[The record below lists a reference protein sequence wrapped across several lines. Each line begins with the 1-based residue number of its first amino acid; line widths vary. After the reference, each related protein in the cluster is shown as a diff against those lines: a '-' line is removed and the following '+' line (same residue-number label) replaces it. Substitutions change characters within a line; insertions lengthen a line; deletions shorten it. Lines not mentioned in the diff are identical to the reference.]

1 MTGTDQETAATD
13 HRGGGPALTRRF
25 VAIAENV
32 APVRRAVERF
42 VRAAGVAD
50 PGAVALA
57 VHEAMA
63 NAVVH
68 AYADESRPGP
78 LVVEARRTREGVE
91 VVVIDE
97 GRGMTPRPD
106 SPGMGLGLPLV
117 ATIASR
123 FDVRTSARGGTQVT
137 MLFAIA

>member
-1 MTGTDQETAATD
+1 MAELEQQRTRPDRPGAGTG
-13 HRGGGPALTRRF
+13 LTRRF

-32 APVRRAVERF
+32 APARRAVERF
-42 VRAAGVAD
+42 VRDQGVAD

-68 AYADESRPGP
+68 AYADDPEPGP
-78 LVVEARRTREGVE
+78 LLVEARRTQEGVE
-91 VVVIDE
+91 VVVADE

-117 ATIASR
+117 ATIAAR
-123 FDVRTSARGGTQVT
+123 FDVRTRPHGGTHVT
-137 MLFAIA
+137 MLFLFA